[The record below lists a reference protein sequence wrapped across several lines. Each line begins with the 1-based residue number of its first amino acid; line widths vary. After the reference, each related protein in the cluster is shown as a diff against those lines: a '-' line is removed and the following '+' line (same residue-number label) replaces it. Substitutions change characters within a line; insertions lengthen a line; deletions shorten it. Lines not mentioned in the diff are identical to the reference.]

1 MEWESPPSYTDDD
14 RGSWNHP
21 NYGLPKV
28 LPLLLSTVVVL
39 VTRAVRLAYYYKA
52 QSNESN
58 VLAEEIADL
67 EGFLEL
73 SCDPNNDVFLGG
85 LIADPGDF
93 SEADPAVPLLLP
105 GRWDG
110 IRGILLDVAGPR
122 DYTQAI
128 AWQGPVMTGPTSIPQ
143 PAGRPPVNSIWNG
156 RTGSWDPDP
165 TNGPAEEVPEAAK
178 RPRGPTP
185 QGKQWCSSTARW
197 VDKTNRAFSLICM
210 KNKQGVRRSPKPHYF
225 QIAAMRRR
233 RPRAKMA
240 TRPTW
245 KTHPSLLP

>member
-1 MEWESPPSYTDDD
+1 MEWESLLPYTDGD

-39 VTRAVRLAYYYKA
+39 VTHAVRLAYYYKA

-73 SCDPNNDVFLGG
+73 SSDPNNDVFLGG

-110 IRGILLDVAGPR
+110 IRSILLDAAGPR

-128 AWQGPVMTGPTSIPQ
+128 AWQDPVMTGPTSIPQ

-178 RPRGPTP
+178 A
-185 QGKQWCSSTARW
+185 AR
-197 VDKTNRAFSLICM
+197 THLGRAIGM
-210 KNKQGVRRSPKPHYF
+210 
-225 QIAAMRRR
+225 AAVIVFG
-233 RPRAKMA
+233 
-240 TRPTW
+240 TG
-245 KTHPSLLP
+245 